1 MIQENNFKSTNSRWF
16 TEIPENWHL
25 SKLKFLVN
33 IFTGNSLN
41 DMEKALYSSDDNEK
55 VEGNIYIS
63 SKDINVNNN
72 VCNYD
77 TGTVI
82 PYKETKYKVAPKDS
96 SLLCIEG
103 GSAGRKITFT
113 LENVCFVNKLACFQS
128 DEATDSKFIF
138 YYLQSN
144 EFKSQFQNSLSGL
157 IGGVS
162 LTNLKDFEIAV
173 PSLNNQTKIASYLDK
188 KTTQIDAIIDKKQK
202 LLNLLDEKKKA
213 VINEAVTKG
222 LNPNVPMKDSGI
234 EWIGEIPEDWKISK
248 LKYLT
253 ALNSNNPIEN
263 SLFKLSLD
271 NIESYT
277 GKLKSQESSSFE
289 GIGNYYKPYD
299 VLFNK
304 LRPYLSK
311 VYLADHFGCCVG
323 ELLVLTPNKFVV
335 PEFLFYRLLSSNFI
349 KEVDSSTYGA
359 KMPRASWSFI
369 GDLQIPIPAIEV
381 QISVSKYLK
390 GRISLIDELIDKI
403 SSQIIKIK
411 EYRQSIISEAV
422 TGKNDVSNYN

>member
-55 VEGNIYIS
+55 VVGNIYIS

-128 DEATDSKFIF
+128 DDSTNSKFIF

-173 PSLNNQTKIASYLDK
+173 PSLNNQTKIASFLDK
-188 KTTQIDAIIDKKQK
+188 KTAQIDAIIDKKQN

-222 LNPNVPMKDSGI
+222 LNPNVPMKNSGI

-289 GIGNYYKPYD
+289 GIGNYYKPND

-390 GRISLIDELIDKI
+390 GRISLIDELIYKI

-422 TGKNDVSNYN
+422 TGKIDVSNYN